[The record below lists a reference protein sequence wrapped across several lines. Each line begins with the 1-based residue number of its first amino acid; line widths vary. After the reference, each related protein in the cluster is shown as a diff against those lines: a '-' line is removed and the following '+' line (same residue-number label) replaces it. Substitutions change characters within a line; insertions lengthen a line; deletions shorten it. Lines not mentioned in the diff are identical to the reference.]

1 MPDPV
6 FRQSL
11 RQRNKDFSG
20 VLRIWLGLG
29 LGFFVI
35 LGESKT
41 SELFGD
47 TLNGRLGR
55 KGFGAGGGAP
65 DCEFGRFR
73 ILGGKGFREG
83 KEGREGLVC

>member
-20 VLRIWLGLG
+20 GLRIGLG
-29 LGFFVI
+29 LGFLVI

-41 SELFGD
+41 SELLGD
-47 TLNGRLGR
+47 ALNGGLGG
-55 KGFGAGGGAP
+55 KGFSVGGGAP
-65 DCEFGRFR
+65 DCEFGRSR

-83 KEGREGLVC
+83 K